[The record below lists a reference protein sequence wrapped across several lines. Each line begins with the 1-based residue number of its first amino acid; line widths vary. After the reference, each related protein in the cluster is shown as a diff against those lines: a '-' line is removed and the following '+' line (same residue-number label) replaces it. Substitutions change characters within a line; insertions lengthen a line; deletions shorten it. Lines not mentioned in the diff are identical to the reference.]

1 MIIIV
6 FAILSYTSNPIIVTN
21 TLSGATVWFLIGGTG
36 LQALQAWAGTWF
48 IIPVLCMI
56 IIYPIIAMALAHMA
70 NNENKLLTAFQF
82 RELVQIIAI
91 KGWGN
96 FIIWYI
102 VIGILFFILAFII
115 GAPIIIFTI
124 IIIKY
129 E

>member
-1 MIIIV
+1 
-6 FAILSYTSNPIIVTN
+6 
-21 TLSGATVWFLIGGTG
+21 
-36 LQALQAWAGTWF
+36 
-48 IIPVLCMI
+48 
-56 IIYPIIAMALAHMA
+56 MALAHMA

-124 IIIKY
+124 IIHTFIRTIPLHLLQDELLSLLLFPYLYMYFGRSIALFYKSDKIHSLLNDRY
-129 E
+129 EEFA